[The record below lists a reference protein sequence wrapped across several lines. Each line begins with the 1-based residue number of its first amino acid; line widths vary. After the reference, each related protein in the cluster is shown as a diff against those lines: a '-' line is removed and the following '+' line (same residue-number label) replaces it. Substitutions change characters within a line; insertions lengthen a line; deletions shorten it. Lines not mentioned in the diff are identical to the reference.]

1 MRRRILAN
9 IELDID
15 EKHWDI
21 ELKMDEATEVIA
33 GLLQEVT
40 FVTDVELFTE
50 PTIKV
55 KGNLPNP

>member
-1 MRRRILAN
+1 MKQRILAN

-15 EKHWDI
+15 EKHLDV
-21 ELKMDEATEVIA
+21 EQRMDEATGVIA

-40 FVTDVELFTE
+40 FVTSVELFAE

-55 KGNLPNP
+55 KGIRPSP

>member
-1 MRRRILAN
+1 MKQRILAN

-21 ELKMDEATEVIA
+21 EQRMDEAIGVIA

-40 FVTDVELFTE
+40 FVTSVELFAE

-55 KGNLPNP
+55 KGIHHSP

>member
-1 MRRRILAN
+1 MKQRILAN

-15 EKHWDI
+15 EKHWDV
-21 ELKMDEATEVIA
+21 EQRTDEVTGVIA

-40 FVTDVELFTE
+40 FVTSVELFAE

-55 KGNLPNP
+55 KGIHPSP